1 MVDSMASTISGSLM
15 TSSLLSQLDQRPVN
29 CYASFCFALYLLG
42 GCTIQD
48 DAVAFSRCA
57 LFSSYAKYFPWGW
70 KFDNL
75 VALEPFLLS
84 PFWKATTA
92 IPSDTFGKAILT
104 RLNRARKSLNPSP
117 GNYFMANISFTLA
130 SAFLALAL
138 AVTNLSDISSNVSL
152 ELACSCEYQVNAPPV
167 RVSPTFFN
175 KMEDTCSLARSLPFT
190 EKLALRYGP
199 FMLIRAGA
207 SSSYIVSNGAITKEI
222 FKTND
227 INFAARP
234 EFGSSEYQI
243 TKTPCFPLW
252 TIARTDTTSVA
263 LQWALAEL
271 LNHPKSIKKL
281 QQEIDRIVGVKN
293 RLAEDLDIQNLPYL
307 QAVVKETLRLHP
319 SLPLVFRKCREDCEI
334 NGYKILKDSRLVVNL
349 YAVNRDSNV
358 WADADDFVPKRYLN
372 LNENLAIEPDELEAI
387 KEDQNFC
394 YMPFGG
400 RRRGCPG
407 AGLAAAVLHRTLVQ

>member
-1 MVDSMASTISGSLM
+1 M
-15 TSSLLSQLDQRPVN
+15 
-29 CYASFCFALYLLG
+29 YLLG
-42 GCTIQD
+42 SVLHQ
-48 DAVAFSRCA
+48 
-57 LFSSYAKYFPWGW
+57 
-70 KFDNL
+70 
-75 VALEPFLLS
+75 
-84 PFWKATTA
+84 
-92 IPSDTFGKAILT
+92 
-104 RLNRARKSLNPSP
+104 
-117 GNYFMANISFTLA
+117 SF
-130 SAFLALAL
+130 
-138 AVTNLSDISSNVSL
+138 
-152 ELACSCEYQVNAPPV
+152 Q
-167 RVSPTFFN
+167 
-175 KMEDTCSLARSLPFT
+175 
-190 EKLALRYGP
+190 KLALRYGP

-271 LNHPKSIKKL
+271 LNHPKAIKKL